1 MGKPTKAAWPFVPLG
16 NKVFDSLEIVSAKGA
31 YLYPRNGPKIL
42 DASAGAAVG
51 NIGWGRQEVA
61 DVAAAS
67 LAELTYTLPPIA
79 TRDRLALADRLVRD
93 WLPGDMPGISF
104 FGSGSEANEA
114 AMRIARQYHLA
125 CGRESR
131 WKIIG
136 RDVSYNGTSLATL
149 AVGGHDSRRKG
160 FEPMAQKMPHADACY
175 CLRCPLNKTYPSCE
189 VACATGLEALIEAEG
204 ADTIAGFLA
213 EPIVGT
219 SGGALVPPDEYW
231 PTIAAICKRH
241 DIVLITDEVLTGF
254 GRTGA
259 RMAIDHWN
267 IEPDIIVL
275 GKGMSGGYAAMSAI
289 ATKKH
294 IPEAM
299 SAAGIAPMFHTY
311 SGHPTQCAAANK
323 VLEIMDRENLIE
335 RVQELGPVLG
345 EKLKVLQ
352 DHPNVVDVRGR
363 GFLHALEI
371 VKDKDSLEMFPLEDA
386 VTFKMMAAT
395 AARGVFTYFGGTGT
409 VRDIIC
415 IAPPFIIGEDEMDM
429 IVAALDGALTEVCSL
444 VA

>member
-1 MGKPTKAAWPFVPLG
+1 LG
-16 NKVFDSLEIVSAKGA
+16 SKVFDSLEIISAKGA
-31 YLYPRNGPKIL
+31 YLYRRNGARIL

-61 DVAAAS
+61 DAVAAS
-67 LAELTYTLPPIA
+67 LTELTYILPPIA
-79 TRDRLALADRLVRD
+79 TRDRIALADRLVRD
-93 WLPGDMPGISF
+93 WLPGEMPGISF

-114 AMRIARQYHLA
+114 AMRIARQYQLA
-125 CGRESR
+125 CGRDSR

-136 RDVSYNGTSLATL
+136 RDISYNGTSLATL

-160 FEPMAQKMPHADACY
+160 FEPMASSMPHAKACY
-175 CLRCPLNKTYPSCE
+175 CLRCPLDKNYPSCE
-189 VACATGLEALIEAEG
+189 VACASSLEALIAAEG

-231 PTIAAICKRH
+231 PVIAEICKRN

-254 GRTGA
+254 GRTGE

-267 IEPDIIVL
+267 IEPDIMVL

-323 VLEIMDRENLIE
+323 VLEIMDRENLVE
-335 RVQELGPVLG
+335 RVQEVGPILQT
-345 EKLKVLQ
+345 KLKKLQ
-352 DHPNVVDVRGR
+352 EHPNVAEVRGR
-363 GFLHALEI
+363 GFLYAIEI
-371 VKDKDSLEMFPLEDA
+371 VKDKESLEMFPPEAA
-386 VTFKMMAAT
+386 VTFKTMEAT
-395 AARGVFTYFGGTGT
+395 VARDVFTYFGGTGT

-415 IAPPFIIGEDEMDM
+415 IAPPFIISEEEMDM
-429 IVAALDGALTEVCSL
+429 IVAALDGAITEVCSG
-444 VA
+444 AA